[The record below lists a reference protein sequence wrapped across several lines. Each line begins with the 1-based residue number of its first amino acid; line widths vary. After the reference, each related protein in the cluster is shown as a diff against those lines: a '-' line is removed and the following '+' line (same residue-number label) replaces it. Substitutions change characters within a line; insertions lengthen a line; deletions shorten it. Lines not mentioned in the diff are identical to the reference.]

1 MSEGSPSFPFLS
13 FKHHYI
19 KARFLSK
26 AENALSNSMQ
36 PQKTKLFT

>member
-1 MSEGSPSFPFLS
+1 MSEGPSSSPFLS

-19 KARFLSK
+19 KARSMSK